1 MHDESDE
8 TQQAAAEAA
17 RIGGVAGDE
26 DLDPERR
33 APIEGGG
40 GEAEGFEGSEELLI
54 EHASHSDEQSAH
66 TVLHDQGASE
76 EEDPS
81 REDGEGGH
89 ELSSELE
96 E

>member
-1 MHDESDE
+1 MRDENDE
-8 TQQAAAEAA
+8 TQQAAVEAA
-17 RIGGVAGDE
+17 RVGGVAGDE
-26 DLDPERR
+26 DLDPAQR
-33 APIEGGG
+33 AAIEGGG

-54 EHASHSDEQSAH
+54 EHASHGDEQSAH
-66 TVLHDQGASE
+66 TILHDQGASE

-81 REDGEGGH
+81 REDGEGDH